1 MPGREYDLV
10 LFGATGFVGQLIAV
24 ELASSAPSDVR
35 IALAGRSLDK
45 LTALRDRLGPR
56 ASAWAVRVADVDDEA
71 TLTALAESTRVL
83 ATTVGPYL
91 RYGLPVVGACA
102 RAGTDYLDLSGE
114 ALFVRRCIDQYD
126 EIARANGARIVN
138 SCGFDSIPSDLG
150 VLLLADRAQ
159 ADAAGGLTDT
169 TMVVRSLRGGVSGGT
184 IDSLRAQT
192 EAMGADRDTRR
203 MVADPYG
210 LSPRREQD
218 PAPRYERDD
227 YRIHND
233 PDLGWTGPFVMASY
247 NTRIVRRSNALQGYA
262 YGRSLR
268 YREVMAFGRS
278 RRAPLMAAAMTAG
291 LGLFALGMSH
301 QLSRRLLDRVL
312 PAPGSGPS
320 EKTQRTGGFRIE
332 VRTATTTGAR
342 YSSTVAAK
350 GDPGYAATAVMF
362 AQSALTLVLD
372 RGRLPGSDGVTTPA
386 AGLGRPLIERLRAAG
401 LTLTV
406 TTLG

>member
-1 MPGREYDLV
+1 
-10 LFGATGFVGQLIAV
+10 
-24 ELASSAPSDVR
+24 
-35 IALAGRSLDK
+35 
-45 LTALRDRLGPR
+45 
-56 ASAWAVRVADVDDEA
+56 
-71 TLTALAESTRVL
+71 
-83 ATTVGPYL
+83 
-91 RYGLPVVGACA
+91 
-102 RAGTDYLDLSGE
+102 
-114 ALFVRRCIDQYD
+114 
-126 EIARANGARIVN
+126 
-138 SCGFDSIPSDLG
+138 
-150 VLLLADRAQ
+150 
-159 ADAAGGLTDT
+159 
-169 TMVVRSLRGGVSGGT
+169 
-184 IDSLRAQT
+184 
-192 EAMGADRDTRR
+192 
-203 MVADPYG
+203 
-210 LSPRREQD
+210 
-218 PAPRYERDD
+218 
-227 YRIHND
+227 
-233 PDLGWTGPFVMASY
+233 
-247 NTRIVRRSNALQGYA
+247 
-262 YGRSLR
+262 
-268 YREVMAFGRS
+268 
-278 RRAPLMAAAMTAG
+278 MAAAMTAG